1 MKVRK
6 ISITRKLIMGV
17 IALFLIS
24 DIILGIIIYNKAT
37 DILNLEIR
45 KNTEGIAASAAALID
60 GNIVA
65 SVQPGDEES
74 EAYLEVSNL
83 ITTILDETGI
93 EYLYTIRYSDS
104 GALEYAIDAQIED
117 YSAIGDPFD
126 DAEAIPALQGQIVSS
141 KEPYTDEWGTHITS
155 YAPVIADGK
164 VVAAVGADV
173 SMDWVTEQTSSL
185 MKAIILTCVI
195 VLLVSSIIFFILSRM
210 LAAKFNALNDKIVEL
225 SNGDGDLTR
234 NIEVDSGDEFEVI
247 GNNVNSLI
255 QFIREMLL
263 SINSDSN
270 QLSAASG
277 NIAVNIKDARSN
289 SEAISSTITDMSS
302 MMQNTSS
309 SLNEMN
315 ELMSDITNSF
325 RDIVEEIDSGRNFS
339 RDVKDSASETGKR
352 ASSERSTTE
361 EKVAQMSES
370 VSDKIERSKAVS
382 RIEDLTGNI
391 ISIASQT
398 NLLALNASIEAARA
412 GDAGKGFAVVAAE
425 IGELANNSQKAA
437 SEIKTVSAEVITAVN
452 ELSAEAE
459 NLLAFVKDTTI
470 DGYDKLVNISEDYL
484 NSAVRI
490 DEMMGRFAEASE
502 QIQKNVNL
510 IQESTGA
517 INSAVENAT
526 QNVLTTAEKSV
537 EMSENMLKIDED
549 ASASSEL
556 SSKLQTE
563 VGKFKLE

>member
-6 ISITRKLIMGV
+6 ISITKKLIMGV

-65 SVQPGDEES
+65 SVQPGEEGT

-83 ITTILDETGI
+83 LTTILDGTGI
-93 EYLYTIRYSDS
+93 EYLYTVRYAEGGS
-104 GALEYAIDAQIED
+104 LEYAIDAQIED
-117 YSAIGDPFD
+117 YSAIGDEFD
-126 DAEAIPALQGQIVSS
+126 DEEAIPALQGQIVSS

-155 YAPVIADGK
+155 YAPIKADGK
-164 VVAAVGADV
+164 VVGAVGADV

-185 MKAIILTCVI
+185 MKAIIITCII

-210 LAAKFNALNDKIVEL
+210 LASKFNALNDKIVEL

-270 QLSAASG
+270 QLSTASG

-309 SLNEMN
+309 SLNEMT
-315 ELMSDITNSF
+315 ELMTDITNSF
-325 RDIVEEIDSGRNFS
+325 KDIVEEIDSGRNFS
-339 RDVKDSASETGKR
+339 RDVKESASETGKR
-352 ASSERSTTE
+352 ASSERSSTE
-361 EKVAQMSES
+361 EKVAQMAES

-391 ISIASQT
+391 IAIASQT

-412 GDAGKGFAVVAAE
+412 GDAGKGFAVVASE
-425 IGELANNSQKAA
+425 IGELASNSQKAA
-437 SEIKTVSAEVITAVN
+437 GEIQTVSSEVITAVN

-517 INSAVENAT
+517 INSAVEDAT

-556 SSKLQTE
+556 SSKLQNE